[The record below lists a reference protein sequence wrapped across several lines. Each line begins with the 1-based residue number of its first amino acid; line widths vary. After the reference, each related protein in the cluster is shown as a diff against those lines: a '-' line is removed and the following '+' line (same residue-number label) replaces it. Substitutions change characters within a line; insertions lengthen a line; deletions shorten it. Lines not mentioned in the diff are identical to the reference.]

1 MQTPAKVRNRMRLLA
16 TQRGHLH
23 SDFSNLRLMDEI
35 CPIVYFLRG
44 KNLSAL
50 QKSQFAKLTIRNWLP
65 SALIK
70 PCPPPAKIN
79 QWGAATQSHNR
90 TIENLIKR
98 FPNSREIKRRNTLRR
113 STDKASVRLSSRLRE
128 LSSHYLHLFRAM
140 NLAIV

>member
-1 MQTPAKVRNRMRLLA
+1 MQPPAKVRNRMRLLA

-50 QKSQFAKLTIRNWLP
+50 QKSQFAKLPIRDWLP
-65 SALIK
+65 SALIN

-79 QWGAATQSHNR
+79 PWGPATQSPNR
-90 TIENLIKR
+90 PIENLITR
-98 FPNSREIKRRNTLRR
+98 FPNSREITRRDSRR
-113 STDKASVRLSSRLRE
+113 PGAVAAAIRLS
-128 LSSHYLHLFRAM
+128 
-140 NLAIV
+140 